1 MQSLDIISVNLWQIL
16 ISLCNLLL
24 IFLLVKKFLFK
35 PVKKMIAERQA
46 AVNEQLDAATE
57 DRKLAAAQKAE
68 WDEKMSTADR
78 AAEEIVEN
86 ATIAANRRSEAIV
99 EKAKEKANGMLRQAE
114 TQIELDRQKAG
125 AQIREEIVTISTALA
140 EKMLEREI
148 NTDDHRQLI
157 SSFMQEI
164 GEDNDQNC

>member
-24 IFLLVKKFLFK
+24 IFLIIKKFLFK

-46 AVNEQLDAATE
+46 AVNEQLDAAAK
-57 DRKLAAAQKAE
+57 DRETAAAEKAE
-68 WDEKMSTADR
+68 WDQKMETATK
-78 AAEEIVEN
+78 AADNIIED
-86 ATIAANRRSEAIV
+86 ATVAAKRRSESIV
-99 EKAKEKANGMLRQAE
+99 AAAQEKADSMIRQAE
-114 TQIELDRQKAG
+114 TQIDLDRKKAN
-125 AQIREEIVTISTALA
+125 AEIREEIVTVSTALA

-148 NTDDHRQLI
+148 KPEDHQQLI

-164 GEDNDQNC
+164 GENND

>member
-68 WDEKMSTADR
+68 WDEKMSTADKT
-78 AAEEIVEN
+78 AQDIVEN
-86 ATIAANRRSEAIV
+86 ATIAANRRSESIV
-99 EKAKEKANGMLRQAE
+99 EKAKEKADGMLRQAE

-148 NTDDHRQLI
+148 NADDHRQLI

-164 GEDNDQNC
+164 GEDNDKNC

>member
-1 MQSLDIISVNLWQIL
+1 MQSLDIISVKLWQIL

-68 WDEKMSTADR
+68 WGEKMSTADR

-86 ATIAANRRSEAIV
+86 ATITANRRSEAIV
-99 EKAKEKANGMLRQAE
+99 EKAKEKADGMLRQAE